1 MTLASG
7 TKPLLWGLFAAGGLV
22 SAFTTPALVV
32 ITGLAL
38 PLGLLGADALSYDRV
53 LALVGHP
60 LGKLVVFALIFLPLW
75 HAAHRLRL
83 TAHDLGIHR
92 APRLVAPLLYGAAA
106 LGTILAAAY
115 LLWL

>member
-1 MTLASG
+1 MASG
-7 TKPLLWGLFAAGGLV
+7 TKPLLWALFAAGGLV
-22 SAFTTPALVV
+22 SAFTTPVLVV

-60 LGKLVVFALIFLPLW
+60 FGKLVVFVLIFLPMW

-83 TAHDLGIHR
+83 TAHDLGIHG
-92 APRLVAPLLYGAAA
+92 APRLVALLLYGAAV